1 MRQALALLISLLLF
15 GGSLAATLGT
25 RQLRGENLRGY
36 VDATRDHNLPF
47 LTARAGINAELL
59 QYPQDEIPL
68 HLDLMRESNFR
79 WIRQFARWDDIEP
92 QPGDFD
98 FADWDALT
106 AHMQSYPELEL
117 VVVLLNS
124 PAWAREERGDQVLTE
139 TAPPAD
145 LSAFADFTAA
155 FAARFGQT
163 IDYYQIWDEPNLDD
177 AWGGLD
183 PRPSEYVA
191 LLATARDAIR
201 AADPTATIVAAAL
214 APTTETGGQNISDIR
229 YLQALYDHGA
239 RDLMDVVAGKPY
251 GFDHPPDD
259 RRVDERLL
267 NFSRIVALREVMVAN
282 GDGRKPLWASDY
294 GWNALPE
301 GWRGNESIW
310 GEVTPTE
317 RGDYTLAAIKR
328 ARREWPW
335 LGAMFL
341 QHWQPDAP
349 PSSAQWGFSLLAQ
362 DGRPSPL
369 LSEVAAAYS
378 PQTAQNGLFHARN
391 PFTRYS
397 GVWQFSQRGADI
409 GWLSATDSQ
418 LAFDFYGSDVAFL
431 LNEDDFVGF
440 LYPQVD
446 GEPGNAAQRDSAGN
460 AYIFLRSNDQRPQR
474 TLAAV
479 SRGLELGAHTL
490 TAVADR
496 GWDRWAIAGYAVSS
510 GNLAAPFDRQIAL
523 GIVTTCLS
531 LLALLISAVNAP
543 WQDWLPRA
551 SVLTSALGATT
562 HLLLSGVTSL
572 AMMCAMLLTW
582 GTPRPALF
590 LREEVN
596 LLLAIATG
604 GLLYFSPSL
613 LLSLLFGLFLFALVF
628 QRLENGLILTLL
640 WSPFFLYPVELHT
653 YAFPMVE
660 VMILVTGVA
669 GLLRGL
675 AALGERM
682 QARNPDYPLFAWTSL
697 RRIQAMDIAVLGLV
711 ALGALS
717 LLWTRQLSSAT
728 TELRALILEPALFYL
743 LIRCTRPNRDT
754 LLKYC
759 LALVG
764 AALVVSLIGLFQ
776 YFFGGMVI
784 TAEAGAA
791 RLQSVYG
798 SPNNIGLLL
807 GRALPMALALLVVP
821 LRRELRMAAAV
832 ALLIMLP
839 TLLLT
844 QSVGAILLGA
854 PAGMAAV
861 WLGRY
866 RRRAVLPLLGAGI
879 AGLADFALLTRISAR
894 FAGLLDLG
902 SGTTFVRIRLWES
915 ALAMIR
921 DHPLTG
927 VGLDQF
933 LYLYGGE
940 YLRPDVVHD
949 ADLSH
954 PHNFVLDFWTRL
966 SLFGLLIFLGM
977 QVMFWRLALR
987 ALRQTRDSDN
997 LVFAMT
1003 LGMLGGMAALL
1014 AHGLID
1020 NSVFVIDLAF
1030 VFAFQL
1036 AGVLRLSQIA
1046 AAPASGGAAGDTSVA
1061 PADL

>member
-1 MRQALALLISLLLF
+1 MRQLLALLICLLLF
-15 GGSLAATLGT
+15 GGSLAATLGA
-25 RQLRGENLRGY
+25 RQLRDENLRGY
-36 VDATRDHNLPF
+36 VDPTRDHNLPF
-47 LTARAGINAELL
+47 LTERAGVNGELL
-59 QYPQDEIPL
+59 QYPHDEIPL

-92 QPGDFD
+92 QPGEYDFG
-98 FADWDALT
+98 AWDALT
-106 AHMQSYPELEL
+106 AHLQAYPDLQM
-117 VVVLLNS
+117 VVVLMNS
-124 PAWAREERGDQVLTE
+124 PVWAREERGDIPLSE

-145 LSAFADFTAA
+145 LSAYADFAAA
-155 FAARFGQT
+155 FASRYGQV

-183 PRPSEYVA
+183 PRPAEYVA
-191 LLATARDAIR
+191 LLATAHDAIR
-201 AADPTATIVAAAL
+201 AVDPTATIVAAAL
-214 APTTETGGQNISDIR
+214 APTTETGGQNISDMR
-229 YLQALYDHGA
+229 YLQAMYDHGA
-239 RDLMDVVAGKPY
+239 RDLMDVAAGKPY

-259 RRVDERLL
+259 RRVDEGLL

-282 GDGRKPLWASDY
+282 GDGRKPLWASAF
-294 GWNALPE
+294 GWNALP
-301 GWRGNESIW
+301 GDWRGDESIW
-310 GEVTPTE
+310 GETTLE
-317 RGDYTLAAIKR
+317 QRSAYTLAAIQR

-335 LGAMFL
+335 LGAIFL
-341 QHWQPDAP
+341 RHWQPDAP

-362 DGRPSPL
+362 DGRPGAL
-369 LSEVAAAYS
+369 LGEVSAVNS
-378 PQTAQNGLFHARN
+378 PQPAQNGLFHARN
-391 PFTRYS
+391 PYTRYS

-409 GWLSATDSQ
+409 GWLNTTDSQ

-446 GEPGNAAQRDSAGN
+446 GQAGNAAQQDSSGN
-460 AYIFLRSNDQRPQR
+460 SYIFLRSNDQRPQR
-474 TLAAV
+474 SLAEV

-510 GNLAAPFDRQIAL
+510 GNLAQPYDRQIAL
-523 GIVTTCLS
+523 GILTTCLS
-531 LLALLISAVNAP
+531 LLALLISAANAP
-543 WQDWLPRA
+543 WRDWLPRA
-551 SVLTSALGATT
+551 LALTTALGATT
-562 HLLLSGVTSL
+562 HLLLSGITSV
-572 AMMCAMLLTW
+572 AMMLAMLLTW

-596 LLLAIATG
+596 LLLALATG

-613 LLSLLFGLFLFALVF
+613 LLSLFFGLVLFALVF

-640 WSPFFLYPVELHT
+640 WSPFFLYPVALHT

-660 VMILVTGVA
+660 VMILLTGAA

-675 AALGERM
+675 AALGERL
-682 QARNPDYPLFAWTSL
+682 QLRNPDYPLLAWTWL
-697 RRIQAMDIAVLGLV
+697 RRIQAMDVAVLGLV
-711 ALGALS
+711 ALGAIS

-743 LIRCTRPNRDT
+743 LIRCTRPSRDT

-807 GRALPMALALLVVP
+807 GRALPMALALLLVP
-821 LRRELRMAAAV
+821 VARNLRIVAAV
-832 ALLIMLP
+832 CLAVMLP

-866 RRRAVLPLLGAGI
+866 RRRAILPLLGAGV
-879 AGLADFALLTRISAR
+879 AGLAGFALLTRISAR

-927 VGLDQF
+927 IGLDQF

-940 YLRPDVVHD
+940 YLRPDVAHD

-966 SLFGLLIFLGM
+966 SLLGLLVFLAM
-977 QVMFWRLALR
+977 QAMFWRISLR
-987 ALRQTRDSDN
+987 ALRQSRESDS

-1003 LGMLGGMAALL
+1003 LGLLGGMAALL

-1030 VFAFQL
+1030 IFAFQL
-1036 AGVLRLSQIA
+1036 AGMQRLGQLAA
-1046 AAPASGGAAGDTSVA
+1046 AAPASEGAPVLD
-1061 PADL
+1061 